1 MHYRARCVI
10 LQNNKIDVLEIK
22 NGIVEM
28 KTQWE
33 EGLNS
38 SSETTAERTDEL
50 GYIKRCLLEDFAEKE
65 RQEE

>member
-50 GYIKRCLLEDFAEKE
+50 GYIKRCLLEDFAEK
-65 RQEE
+65 